1 MRKHLSHSPSPVRS
15 SVPPIDIVTQMVIEQ
30 DDDQAEI
37 DDVSGDMVIF
47 YDDIEIVEHSTSSYS
62 TESDSASL
70 SHSSSDHYS
79 KPRESAPP
87 IPARTL
93 KPSHLANHQPIST
106 TINKTYELE
115 KCIARKK
122 FDVNSVN
129 DMLNRTDQHM
139 PASITHRHP
148 SARHF
153 VGKLNTEDAS
163 LPPPKTQPHATN
175 GHQSVPTKIP
185 FATLPTRSSSALG
198 DRETQRSTIA
208 DTTALVKHIQNS
220 LSRSSLHDKQITS
233 NLSTSSKDLR
243 AFVSATYSPS
253 EENVID
259 DGSTMHPRELGN
271 GHDDQQFKRQARLSK
286 SFHNVSEYNS
296 TDQYPKK
303 EAALTSKNP
312 PSKSVENHLDQVTQR
327 RTRPVQMPLII
338 PSVVAGTSFSTLPAS
353 DENPRMMVSI
363 LVHCPLF
370 VSCVVILV
378 NEMVYGSR
386 E

>member
-15 SVPPIDIVTQMVIEQ
+15 SVPPIEIVTQMVIEQ
-30 DDDQAEI
+30 DEI
-37 DDVSGDMVIF
+37 DEVSGGDIVIF
-47 YDDIEIVEHSTSSYS
+47 YDDIEIVEHSSSSYS

-93 KPSHLANHQPIST
+93 KPSHLANHQS

-129 DMLNRTDQHM
+129 DMLNRSDQHM
-139 PASITHRHP
+139 PTSVTHRHP

-153 VGKLNTEDAS
+153 VGKLNIEDAS
-163 LPPPKTQPHATN
+163 LPPPKTQPHASN

-185 FATLPTRSSSALG
+185 FATLPTRSSSALA
-198 DRETQRSTIA
+198 DRETQRSVIA
-208 DTTALVKHIQNS
+208 DTTALVKQIQ
-220 LSRSSLHDKQITS
+220 SSLHDKQITS

-253 EENVID
+253 GENMIDD
-259 DGSTMHPRELGN
+259 DGSTNRRESGN

-303 EAALTSKNP
+303 EATLTSKNP

-327 RTRPVQMPLII
+327 RTRPAQVPLNI

-353 DENPRMMVSI
+353 DENPRMMVSS
-363 LVHCPLF
+363 LVHCTAHSMLCP
-370 VSCVVILV
+370 S
-378 NEMVYGSR
+378 SR
-386 E
+386 